1 MLVYKNRFIVK
12 NLIFNF
18 VKYIKTLFENTQN
31 DDDNNNNNNNNNN
44 NIHRK
49 CLQVECSYS

>member
-31 DDDNNNNNNNNNN
+31 DDDNNNNNN
-44 NIHRK
+44 IHRK